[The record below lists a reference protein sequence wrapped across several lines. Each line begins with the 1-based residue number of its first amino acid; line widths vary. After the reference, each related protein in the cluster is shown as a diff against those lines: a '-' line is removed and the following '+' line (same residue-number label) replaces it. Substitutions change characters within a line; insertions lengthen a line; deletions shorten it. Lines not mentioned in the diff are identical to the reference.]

1 MLFLFAIVLG
11 LAGGLAL
18 GGRIENLSRIKF
30 RWPVLVIVA
39 VVVRE
44 AVLLTPL
51 NRVNGSQWVYVL
63 ALAAIGVW
71 TAAHW
76 DRMRGIQAI
85 TVGVCLNLL
94 VIFANDAR
102 MPVAREIAGPALIAK
117 KTIGQYVLMDS
128 STRLNLLGD
137 WIRLY
142 PVPEAY
148 SLGDIFVAVGLAVA
162 VFIATAT
169 PARIVS

>member
-1 MLFLFAIVLG
+1 LLFLFAIVLG

-30 RWPVLVIVA
+30 RWPWLVIVA

-51 NRVNGSQWVYVL
+51 NRVNGAQYLYVL
-63 ALAAIGVW
+63 ALAGIGVW
-71 TAAHW
+71 TALHW

-85 TVGVCLNLL
+85 TVGIALNLL
-94 VIFANDAR
+94 VILANNAR
-102 MPVAREIAGPALIAK
+102 MPVAREIAGAALITR
-117 KTIGQYVLMDS
+117 KTIGQYTLMDS
-128 STRLNLLGD
+128 NTNLNLLGD

-148 SLGDIFVAVGLAVA
+148 SLGDVFVAIGLAVA